1 MWDADNNGYDPEDT
15 SMPCPQCNPLGFLQ
29 EAKEQGESCGYY
41 SGYGGY
47 GGHGTGDTIWTSH
60 VKAALRFNRE
70 AAIEALLAIH
80 EVKTIATN
88 PHEDTDVITV
98 YTYNTPADI
107 ERLHP

>member
-1 MWDADNNGYDPEDT
+1 MNDFKDLLNEIDAGDT
-15 SMPCPQCNPLGFLQ
+15 SILGFLQ
-29 EAKEQGESCGYY
+29 EAKKQGESCGYY
-41 SGYGGY
+41 SDYS
-47 GGHGTGDTIWTSH
+47 GHGTGDTIWTSR
-60 VKAALRFNRE
+60 VKTALRFNWE

-98 YTYNTPADI
+98 YTYDTPADI